1 MRFALVVTVLMSSA
15 AGPRALLAQTVGDRV
30 HVTTIAGET
39 MIGEVVGA
47 GPGGFDIDL
56 RMGWFGWYGGRRSV
70 SHAEIEQLGRS
81 AGVRRH
87 WRRGLVTG
95 GLVGVTAGLLAG
107 DVLRDT
113 CDLTT
118 LGRASDECAEVGGG
132 LGLRMAGVY
141 GATAG
146 VAGLGVGSLF
156 KEDLWETVPIQ
167 GADMAPSPTV
177 DMLLGTGDRV
187 RVIIAGEGMTGEVAR
202 VGPEGFEVNI
212 EGFGLASVADREIEQ
227 LQRSTG
233 VRSRWKGGLVI
244 GGVVGLAI
252 GTGIGDARE
261 AGRDG
266 GGTFDPE
273 EWAAE
278 VQGGLPADGFF
289 DREERAADAEGGL
302 PVEGIWAAAGV
313 AAGLGVGLLLK
324 EDLWQT
330 IIWET
335 APDRG
340 TGMTFHPVIDM
351 RLGPEGRPAAVL
363 AGRIRF

>member
-1 MRFALVVTVLMSSA
+1 MRFALVLTVLMSAA

-39 MIGEVVGA
+39 VTGEVVGA
-47 GPGGFDIDL
+47 GPGGLDIDFKT
-56 RMGWFGWYGGRRSV
+56 GWFGWYGGRRSI

-81 AGVRRH
+81 VGVRRQ

-95 GLVGVTAGLLAG
+95 GLVGVVTGLLAG

-141 GATAG
+141 GATGG
-146 VAGLGVGSLF
+146 VAGLGLGSLF
-156 KEDLWETVPIQ
+156 KEDLWETIPIR
-167 GADMAPSPTV
+167 GADMAPIPAI

-187 RVIIAGEGMTGEVAR
+187 RVIIAGERMTGEVAR
-202 VGPEGFEVNI
+202 MGPEGFEVDI
-212 EGFGLASVADREIEQ
+212 EGFGLASVTESEIEQ
-227 LQRSTG
+227 LQRSIG
-233 VRSRWKGGLVI
+233 VRSRWKRGLVI

-252 GTGIGDARE
+252 GTAIGDARE
-261 AGRDG
+261 ADRNDG
-266 GGTFDPE
+266 GIFDPE

-278 VQGGLPADGFF
+278 VQGGLPAGGTF
-289 DREERAADAEGGL
+289 DPGGRAADEEGGL
-302 PVEGIWAAAGV
+302 PVEGIWAAVGV
-313 AAGLGVGLLLK
+313 AAGLGVGLMLK
-324 EDLWQT
+324 QDLWET
-330 IIWET
+330 IVWEA

-340 TGMTFHPVIDM
+340 ADMTFHPVINM
-351 RLGPEGRPAAVL
+351 RLGPGGRPAAVL